1 MDLALYIKKKILNC
15 PSTFTKDRKVGGG
28 GGGGSYNGD
37 VKTREQSVWRPT
49 QLFQGV
55 FCNLC

>member
-28 GGGGSYNGD
+28 GGGGSDGD
-37 VKTREQSVWRPT
+37 VKTREQSLWRPT

-55 FCNLC
+55 F